1 MKIFLKKLAFFFIP
15 IILYVIIV
23 LSLDIFK
30 IFKDYETYYNQ
41 DITTLNRTYVSTMIF
56 LKNKD
61 SVNYDSF
68 IFGSSR
74 SQAFKTPIWK
84 HYLPEKSV
92 PFHYDAHSEDLYGIY
107 KKLEFLDHLNS
118 PINHALIIIDREVLA
133 GTKKRLNHLY
143 INPLEFNDVSKYQF
157 YSSYI
162 LANLNPRFMIA
173 YTDFYFFKTYRNYMK
188 NYVRMD
194 KYPDTFTPIFN
205 DSYYGLTKEIKEDS
219 LVYYNKMKQQG
230 VFYQRPKASALVLKV
245 TNKEIELLNK
255 IQSLFDKHHTSYKI
269 VISPLYDQIPMEE
282 EQLQLL
288 YSIFGKKNIF
298 DFSGKNNLTEP
309 ISNYFESSHY
319 KPNVAKIILDS
330 IY

>member
-30 IFKDYETYYNQ
+30 IFKDYNNYYNQ
-41 DITTLNRTYVSTMIF
+41 DITTLNRTYVSTKIF
-56 LKNKD
+56 QKNKD

-107 KKLEFLDHLNS
+107 KKLEFLDDVNS
-118 PINHALIIIDREVLA
+118 PINHALIIIDRAVLS
-133 GTKKRLNHLY
+133 GTIKRLNHLY
-143 INPLEFNDVSKYQF
+143 INPVEFNDVSKYEF
-157 YSSYI
+157 YSSFI
-162 LANLNPRFMIA
+162 LANLNPRFMMA
-173 YTDFYFFKTYRNYMK
+173 YADFYCFKTYRNYMK

-194 KYPDTFTPIFN
+194 KYPDTFTPIYN
-205 DSYYGLTKEIKEDS
+205 DSYYGLAKEIKEDS
-219 LVYYNKMKQQG
+219 LGYYNKLKQQG
-230 VFYQRPKASALVLKV
+230 VFYQRPQESNITLEKTKR
-245 TNKEIELLNK
+245 EIDLLNK
-255 IQSLFDKHHTSYKI
+255 IKSIFNKHDTNYKI
-269 VISPLYDQIPMEE
+269 VVSPLYDQIPMEE
-282 EQLQLL
+282 EQLVLL
-288 YSIFGKKNIF
+288 YSIFDKDKVF